1 MTGAYWYA
9 TNGAVIVTLFAVVAL
24 ELKHRAPKAHTML
37 ELVYT
42 RWGKAAHITFF
53 FFACLTN
60 LLVRGD
66 DSRGLSCWP
75 PPLASM

>member
-1 MTGAYWYA
+1 MAA
-9 TNGAVIVTLFAVVAL
+9 TRHWRLLAVVAL

-42 RWGKAAHITFF
+42 RWGRAAHITFF

-60 LLVRGD
+60 LLVRGNLIPL
-66 DSRGLSCWP
+66 LS
-75 PPLASM
+75 